1 MHLHRPNARR
11 LSAAAIPMV
20 ALAILLTLSPEVRA
34 AAPELSWSAT
44 HLRFADVLVGQT
56 ETLLVVA
63 TNNGESIVTVLG
75 VSSSDSNF
83 KVANLTLPRVL
94 APGESLA
101 VSVTF
106 APIAK
111 GLVGGEITLVSNA
124 TNRILDLALAGTG
137 VTRERVT
144 VSPRSIS
151 FGNVQLG
158 ASSKLPVVL
167 TNTSPSKVTLAGL
180 QTQGQ
185 GFSVSGAKFPLT
197 LAAGQK
203 LELEITFK
211 PQAMGPVGGSFF
223 VSGPALD
230 IPFAGIGVNQ
240 PPQLAITPATLNF
253 GDVAVGT
260 TETRTVELS
269 AGSGSVTIS
278 SVSSSNSQFAVLDAP
293 LPLTVSAG
301 KNVALNIAFKP
312 QNSGNPSAT
321 LSFAS
326 NANDS
331 PTHSVLTGT
340 GTLPFVSLSWIA
352 STSAEVAGYNIY
364 RKASLTGSYARIN
377 SKLDPDTSYTD
388 ATVIHGTTYY
398 YATTAVNSKG
408 KESDYSNRVEVAVP

>member
-1 MHLHRPNARR
+1 
-11 LSAAAIPMV
+11 MV
-20 ALAILLTLSPEVRA
+20 ALAILLTLLPRVRA
-34 AAPELSWSAT
+34 AAPEMSWSAT

-63 TNNGESIVTVLG
+63 TNNGQSIVTVLG

-83 KVANLTLPRVL
+83 KVGNLTLPRVL

-101 VSVTF
+101 VSITF
-106 APIAK
+106 APTAK

-167 TNTSPSKVTLAGL
+167 TNTSPSKVTIAGL

-223 VSGPALD
+223 VSGPAFD
-230 IPFAGIGVNQ
+230 IPISGIGVNQ
-240 PPQLAITPATLNF
+240 SSPQLAITPGHAQLRRCGRGNH
-253 GDVAVGT
+253 
-260 TETRTVELS
+260 R
-269 AGSGSVTIS
+269 
-278 SVSSSNSQFAVLDAP
+278 DAD
-293 LPLTVSAG
+293 G
-301 KNVALNIAFKP
+301 
-312 QNSGNPSAT
+312 
-321 LSFAS
+321 
-326 NANDS
+326 
-331 PTHSVLTGT
+331 
-340 GTLPFVSLSWIA
+340 
-352 STSAEVAGYNIY
+352 
-364 RKASLTGSYARIN
+364 
-377 SKLDPDTSYTD
+377 
-388 ATVIHGTTYY
+388 
-398 YATTAVNSKG
+398 
-408 KESDYSNRVEVAVP
+408 RVERE